1 MPSLWKRLTGGPAS
15 AADPDALKKRD
26 LLPPSAPFF
35 IVGGLLALIYF
46 VVAGKLGYFFINDLN
61 YVGNPL
67 LNFFFST
74 TQLSSMVVKLVL
86 LVPATFLLAAGLSTR
101 NTPTSLSRILDQ
113 KHLVVMLSAIALIVL
128 VLTVNLVLQST
139 EVTDD
144 ELAMDLQ
151 AKIFLKGKLY
161 ISPPVP
167 DSFNNVFILRAD
179 KFTGQYEFGH
189 PLILALG
196 FALGSPYVLTIL
208 FAVLQILLVYRI
220 SLLLYRDKRLAALGS
235 ILVVLSPFFFL
246 TGSTRL
252 SHTTAAFF
260 LYLFIYLF
268 LKTSETS
275 RGALGFL
282 WAAVAGI
289 AAGLAFNVRPW
300 TAFAFIVP
308 FGVMGV
314 LNVLKYK
321 KPVFLKY
328 CLMGLGFFLVIGLT
342 LLYNKA
348 ITGSY
353 FKVPYLAYNPLESP
367 GFHALAGGGRHTP
380 AIGIYNV
387 GINIIKTNI
396 ALFGFPYSLAFLA
409 FILVA
414 RPKLSQDKLLIS
426 VIAVFA
432 VLYLFYHG
440 MGVSDT
446 GPVYCFELI
455 GVLVILS
462 SRAILRL
469 NQIIR
474 EKWPTARNFLSTFL
488 LLSFIFAALTYDLE
502 KFVQVR
508 TLTSAIREPYATVA
522 STGLHRA
529 IVFIQSLPNKGFVYG
544 YRNNSPDFDDDVLF
558 CRLLDP
564 DKNAAVMDRF
574 PERSYYVLRY
584 DTALEE
590 SQLLPVTR
598 EQLLR
603 LGQKKT

>member
-1 MPSLWKRLTGGPAS
+1 MSSLWKRSPGDPALGTS
-15 AADPDALKKRD
+15 NPLKKRA
-26 LLPPSAPFF
+26 LLPAAAPYFILGGMLAVIYF
-35 IVGGLLALIYF
+35 IVAGRLA
-46 VVAGKLGYFFINDLN
+46 YFFINDLN
-61 YVGNPL
+61 YLGNPY

-86 LVPATFLLAAGLSTR
+86 LLPATFLLAVGLSKRTS
-101 NTPTSLSRILDQ
+101 PDSLSRILDQ
-113 KHLVVMLSAIALIVL
+113 KPLLIILSVVALIIF
-128 VLTVNLVLQST
+128 VLTVNFVLQGT

-151 AKIFLKGKLY
+151 AKILLKGKLY
-161 ISPPVP
+161 VAPPVQ
-167 DSFNNVFILRAD
+167 DSFNNVFILRGD

-189 PLILALG
+189 PMILALG
-196 FALGSPYVLTIL
+196 FALGSPYIFTVL
-208 FAVLQILLVYRI
+208 FAMLQILLVYKI

-275 RGALGFL
+275 HQVVDLL

-289 AAGLAFNVRPW
+289 AAGVAFNVRPW
-300 TAFAFIVP
+300 TALAFIAP
-308 FGVMGV
+308 FGVMGIV
-314 LNVLKYK
+314 NILKYR

-328 CLMGLGFFLVIGLT
+328 CLMSIGFFIVIGLT
-342 LLYNKA
+342 LLYNRA

-353 FKVPYLAYNPLESP
+353 LTVPYLAYNPLESP
-367 GFHALAGGGRHTP
+367 GFHALAGGGHHTP
-380 AIGIYNV
+380 AIGFYNI

-396 ALFGFPYSLAFLA
+396 ALFGFPYSLLFLA
-409 FILVA
+409 FILVV
-414 RPKLSQDKLLIS
+414 RPKLIQDRLLIS
-426 VIAVFA
+426 VIATFCF
-432 VLYLFYHG
+432 LYLFYHG
-440 MGVSDT
+440 TGVSDT

-462 SRAILRL
+462 SRAIYQLDH
-469 NQIIR
+469 IIR
-474 EKWPTARNFLSTFL
+474 EKWPTARNFLSAFL
-488 LLSFIFAALTYDLE
+488 LLSFVFAGLTYDLE
-502 KFVQVR
+502 KIVQVR
-508 TLTSAIREPYATVA
+508 MLTTAIREPYITIA
-522 STGLHRA
+522 SSGIHNA
-529 IVFIQSLPNKGFVYG
+529 VVFIQSLPNKGFVYG
-544 YRNNSPDFDDDVLF
+544 YRNNSPDFDDDILL

-574 PERSYYVLRY
+574 PDRSYYVLRY
-584 DTALEE
+584 NSALQE
-590 SQLLPVTR
+590 SQVLPMSR
-598 EQLLR
+598 QELLR